1 MIQYRINSKMQALLE
16 YNSIR
21 VDVKEKMS
29 ASLKRLVE
37 EDIIIVD
44 SCYYFKRDFMRYDD
58 RYTNKT
64 GNECFGNRL
73 IIEFENRNREKG
85 LMFYLKQGIAFS
97 NSVARKL
104 ENFNENFTLILM
116 VFDKNSIVFRF
127 HKTRI
132 GEEWLI
138 SDIEQYAE
146 PFFVIDI
153 LSTPATQGL

>member
-1 MIQYRINSKMQALLE
+1 MIQYRINNKMQALMKN
-16 YNSIR
+16 NSIR

-29 ASLKRLVE
+29 ASLKRLIE
-37 EDIIIVD
+37 GDIVIID
-44 SCYYFKRDFMRYDD
+44 DCYYFERESMRFDERFID
-58 RYTNKT
+58 KT
-64 GNECFGNRL
+64 GNECFCNRL

-104 ENFNENFTLILM
+104 ENLNENFTLMLM
-116 VFDKNSIVFRF
+116 IFDKTSIVFRF
-127 HKTRI
+127 HKTRV

-138 SDIEQYAE
+138 PDIEQYIE

-153 LSTPATQGL
+153 FYSSVISVH

>member
-1 MIQYRINSKMQALLE
+1 MIQYRINSKMLALLE

-29 ASLKRLVE
+29 ASLKRLIE

-44 SCYYFKRDFMRYDD
+44 SCYYFKREFMRYDD

-73 IIEFENRNREKG
+73 IIEFENRSREKG

-127 HKTRI
+127 HKTRV

-138 SDIEQYAE
+138 PDIEQYAE

-153 LSTPATQGL
+153 